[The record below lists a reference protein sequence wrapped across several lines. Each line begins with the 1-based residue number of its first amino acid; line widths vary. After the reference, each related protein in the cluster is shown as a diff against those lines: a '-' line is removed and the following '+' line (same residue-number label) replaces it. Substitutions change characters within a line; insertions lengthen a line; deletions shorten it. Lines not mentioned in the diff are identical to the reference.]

1 MKLKANN
8 LIFFE
13 FIIQSSPLG
22 TIYFKNLDEDSSKYI
37 CRRWSNVEGSDE

>member
-22 TIYFKNLDEDSSKYI
+22 TILFQEP
-37 CRRWSNVEGSDE
+37 G